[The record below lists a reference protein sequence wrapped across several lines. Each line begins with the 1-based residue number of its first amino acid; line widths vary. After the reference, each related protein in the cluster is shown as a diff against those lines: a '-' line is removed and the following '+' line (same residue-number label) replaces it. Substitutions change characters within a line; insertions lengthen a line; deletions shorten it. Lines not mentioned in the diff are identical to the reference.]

1 MLLNVTIKF
10 SFISSRRNRER
21 QDRKENRPRTV
32 QISVP
37 SELVM
42 DLLAKG
48 ATLQVQ
54 IGPVPLRPNLTRPEG
69 PELTNPRPEA
79 DTVNIRPNADEHP
92 RPNPAGRSDIDP
104 PRPERP
110 QSRHQTNRPVSPFT
124 DWSSL
129 SDNEVISV
137 DSEEDD
143 YVPRSPEY
151 TPDSPGPVVEPED
164 KTQDLI
170 ITVNLVLLENLSFQ
184 LTMRIDPDPLWAE
197 GTSYRGF
204 PPF

>member
-1 MLLNVTIKF
+1 MLLNVTMKF
-10 SFISSRRNRER
+10 PFISSRRNRER
-21 QDRKENRPRTV
+21 QDRENRPRTV

-42 DLLAKG
+42 DLLTKG
-48 ATLQVQ
+48 AILQVK
-54 IGPVPLRPNLTRPEG
+54 IGLVPLRPNLTRPER
-69 PELTNPRPEA
+69 PESTNPRPEA
-79 DTVNIRPNADEHP
+79 ETVNIRPNADEHP

-110 QSRHQTNRPVSPFT
+110 QSKCQTNRPVSPFI

-143 YVPRSPEY
+143 YVPKSPEY
-151 TPDSPGPVVEPED
+151 TPDSPVPVVESED
-164 KTQDLI
+164 QNPGPNNNCESGPSR
-170 ITVNLVLLENLSFQ
+170 TVFSNNNEDRPRSPLGRGNLLQGV
-184 LTMRIDPDPLWAE
+184 
-197 GTSYRGF
+197 